1 MTRRFVVLRHVV
13 REAGAGEAEEAH
25 VDLMVEDLAG
35 EDGAGEGGALVTFQ
49 LEAAPPARG
58 RRSFDHRPRYLDY
71 EGPISGGRG
80 RVERLDAGRVDD
92 VEGDPRAPRWRA
104 RFAGSRLAGLH
115 ELRDLG
121 PDGALGVE
129 VVAL

>member
-1 MTRRFVVLRHVV
+1 VTRRFVVLRHVV
-13 REAGAGEAEEAH
+13 HEATDGMAEVAH
-25 VDLMVEDLAG
+25 VDLMVEDG
-35 EDGAGEGGALVTFQ
+35 VGPGALVTFQ
-49 LEAAPPARG
+49 LDAPPPARG

-80 RVERLDAGRVDD
+80 RVERLDAGRVED
-92 VEGDPRAPRWRA
+92 VEGDPRAARWRA
-104 RFAGSRLAGLH
+104 RFEGARLLGLH

-121 PDGALGVE
+121 VEGVE

>member
-1 MTRRFVVLRHVV
+1 VTRRFVVLRHVV
-13 REAGAGEAEEAH
+13 REAAGGAAEEAH
-25 VDLMVEDLAG
+25 VDLMVED
-35 EDGAGEGGALVTFQ
+35 DGAGPDRPLVTFQ
-49 LEAAPPARG
+49 LDAPPPARG

-80 RVERLDAGRVDD
+80 RVERLDAGQVED
-92 VEGDPRAPRWRA
+92 VEGDPRATRWRA
-104 RFAGSRLAGLH
+104 RFEGARLLGLH

-121 PDGALGVE
+121 AAGVE

>member
-1 MTRRFVVLRHVV
+1 VTRRFVVLRHVV
-13 REAGAGEAEEAH
+13 REAADGQAEEAH
-25 VDLMVEDLAG
+25 VDLMVE
-35 EDGAGEGGALVTFQ
+35 GAAQGALVTFQ
-49 LEAAPPARG
+49 LDAPPPARG

-80 RVERLDAGRVDD
+80 RVERLDAGRVED
-92 VEGDPRAPRWRA
+92 VEGDPRAGRWRA
-104 RFAGSRLAGLH
+104 RFEGARLLGLH

-121 PDGALGVE
+121 AEGVE